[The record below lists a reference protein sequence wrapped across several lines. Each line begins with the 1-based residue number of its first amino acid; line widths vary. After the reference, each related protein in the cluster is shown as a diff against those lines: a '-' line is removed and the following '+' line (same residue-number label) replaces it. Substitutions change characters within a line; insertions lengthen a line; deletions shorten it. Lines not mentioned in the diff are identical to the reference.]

1 MMKPAA
7 KFSRVVIA
15 LVVGLFAVSLAA
27 CSGDSDL
34 TESTT
39 FTYAASTIIDV
50 RTPEEFAA
58 GHLEGA
64 INYDYE
70 GGTLEAALSSLDP
83 SVEYVVYCQSGRRSA
98 LATALMKD
106 AGFTSVADL
115 GSLETAAAQTDF
127 KIVTG

>member
-1 MMKPAA
+1 MKPVA

-15 LVVGLFAVSLAA
+15 LVIGLFAVSLAA
-27 CSGDSDL
+27 CSGDSGS
-34 TESTT
+34 TETT
-39 FTYAASTIIDV
+39 TLTYAASTIIDV

-83 SVEYVVYCQSGRRSA
+83 SIEYVVYCQSGRRSA
-98 LATALMKD
+98 LATTLMKD
-106 AGFTSVADL
+106 AGFTSIADL
-115 GSLETAAAQTDF
+115 GSLETAAMSTDLP
-127 KIVTG
+127 IITD

>member
-1 MMKPAA
+1 MKPVA

-15 LVVGLFAVSLAA
+15 LVVGLFTVSLAA
-27 CSGDSDL
+27 CSGDSAS
-34 TESTT
+34 TESPT

-98 LATALMKD
+98 LATTLMEA
-106 AGFTSVADL
+106 AGFTSVTDL
-115 GSLETAAAQTDF
+115 GSLETAAMATDLA
-127 KIVTG
+127 IITD